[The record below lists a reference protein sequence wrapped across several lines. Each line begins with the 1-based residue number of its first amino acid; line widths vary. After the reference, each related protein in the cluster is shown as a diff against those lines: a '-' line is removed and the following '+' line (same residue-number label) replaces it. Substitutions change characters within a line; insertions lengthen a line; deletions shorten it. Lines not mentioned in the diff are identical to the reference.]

1 MRGNHHCLF
10 KIIFFCIIL
19 ISFIFPIYNL
29 VLLDLNSKPNSTVT
43 NCDVPERFSKLYFRL
58 TLLFVIKTLA
68 IPFIVITI
76 SNISI
81 VIAIYKNKKL
91 LDKHKKDK
99 QINSSAQPSI
109 VELPLLKING
119 KNEEYAVVYR
129 NTFVKKK
136 WCIRDQHHDEL
147 TSHVLPKSISS
158 FSNNSFTQRNFK
170 MNNLFAS
177 FNSSNK
183 GSNHSGSLIL
193 KNESLSKLYAQN
205 NLRKHLM
212 VTKMLVPISSS
223 FVLLQLPYFI
233 SWCFLAES
241 RLNYEDYK
249 LEKYKHLMNYYNNV
263 VRLTEILNLSYY
275 SIASFLLFSGK
286 TYRKH
291 LYALFC
297 SMSQSP
303 QSFKLQRELNNN
315 ISKKIEIVRL

>member
-1 MRGNHHCLF
+1 MRVNHHCLF
-10 KIIFFCIIL
+10 KIIFICIII
-19 ISFIFPIYNL
+19 ISFVFPIYNL
-29 VLLDLNSKPNSTVT
+29 ILLEVT
-43 NCDVPERFSKLYFRL
+43 NEKTNDKKNISGMCNVPRPQQKLYFKL

-91 LDKHKKDK
+91 LDKHKKEK
-99 QINSSAQPSI
+99 NIVCSQPSSI
-109 VELPLLKING
+109 VELPLLKVNV
-119 KNEEYAVVYR
+119 KNDDYAVVYR

-136 WCIRDQHHDEL
+136 WCITDTNQDDL

-158 FSNNSFTQRNFK
+158 FSANSFSQKNFR
-170 MNNLFAS
+170 MNQLFAS

-183 GSNHSGSLIL
+183 SSNHSSSLML

-223 FVLLQLPYFI
+223 FVLFQLPYFV
-233 SWCFLAES
+233 SWCILAINE
-241 RLNYEDYK
+241 LNRKNEEDIRK
-249 LEKYKHLMNYYNNV
+249 NRNYFYI
-263 VRLTEILNLSYY
+263 VRLTEILNLFYY

-297 SMSQSP
+297 SISRP
-303 QSFKLQRELNNN
+303 EKSFKLQREINNS
-315 ISKKIEIVRL
+315 SKKIEIVRL